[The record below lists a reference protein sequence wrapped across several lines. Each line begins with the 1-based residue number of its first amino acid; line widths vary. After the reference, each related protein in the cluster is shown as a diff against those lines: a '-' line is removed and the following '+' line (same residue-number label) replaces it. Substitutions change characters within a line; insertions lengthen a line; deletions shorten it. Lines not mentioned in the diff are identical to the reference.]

1 MIRVRIEYEDF
12 NACGGISQYA
22 ITVKGK
28 SLKSIE
34 REFYNRIVGWNAF
47 FTEVAA

>member
-1 MIRVRIEYEDF
+1 MIKVRIEYEDF
-12 NACGGISQYA
+12 NECGGVARYA

-34 REFYNRIVGWNAF
+34 REFYNRIGGWDAF
-47 FTEVAA
+47 FKQEE